1 MMTFWQHKAWKVV
14 VHILSILLVLACV
27 LFIKVSHSAKRE
39 FALGEEA
46 YRGGGYKEAIT
57 HYERAIKWYTPFS
70 RSVRLAVERLWEIGS
85 AAEDRTDLNLAL
97 EAYRSLRS
105 SLYAIRS
112 FYLPFKD
119 WIPRS
124 EAKIASL
131 MARTSHAEGQGA
143 EELQRDTT
151 RFTRILQR
159 QKTPHMGGTVLVVVG
174 FLGWI
179 GATMGF
185 IWRMCARNGMKVC
198 RQGLLWGSCITV
210 FFAMWVVGML
220 LA

>member
-1 MMTFWQHKAWKVV
+1 MMFWQHGAWKIVL
-14 VHILSILLVLACV
+14 HILSMLLVLACV
-27 LFIKVSHSAKRE
+27 LFVKVSSSAKRE

-46 YRGGGYKEAIT
+46 YKGGGYKEAIT

-70 RSVRLAVERLWEIGS
+70 RSVRLAVERLWEIGN
-85 AAEDRTDLNLAL
+85 AAEDQTDFNLAL

-112 FYLPFKD
+112 FYLPFKA

-143 EELQRDTT
+143 EKLQRDTT
-151 RFTRILQR
+151 RFTQILQR
-159 QKTPHMGGTVLVVVG
+159 KKAPQMGGTVLVVIG

-179 GATMGF
+179 GASIGF
-185 IWRMCARNGMKVC
+185 IWCMCAHNSMKIW
-198 RQGLLWGSCITV
+198 RQGLLWGSCITG
-210 FFAMWVVGML
+210 FFAMWIVGML